1 MPYSI
6 VKKEGTDKYFVMNT
20 DTGRL
25 HSKEPLTKEMAKRQ
39 LTALNLVH
47 AREAGYDVPP
57 PLEDVKKHKKN
68 DPKKGDI
75 VMSRKDFIEEHRQLI
90 SLLSRAGRE
99 AEAQRR
105 EMNRYI

>member
-1 MPYSI
+1 MPYKLVRS
-6 VKKEGTDKYFVMNT
+6 EGTDKYFVMNT

-39 LTALNLVH
+39 LTALNLAH

-68 DPKKGDI
+68 DPI
-75 VMSRKDFIEEHRQLI
+75 VMPRKEFMEEHRQLI